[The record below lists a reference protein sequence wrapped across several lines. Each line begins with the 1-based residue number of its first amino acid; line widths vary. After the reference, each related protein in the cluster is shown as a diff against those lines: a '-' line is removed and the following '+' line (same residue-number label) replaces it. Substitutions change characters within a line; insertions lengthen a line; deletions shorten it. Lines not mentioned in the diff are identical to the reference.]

1 MLCKPLLFLTYCFS
15 SSANVK
21 EVGNGNVLQWIV
33 MVCIKRV
40 IVLIEFMLII
50 LTRRNAFVV
59 QRKIVFKEPPVDN
72 GLRHWRKMCFM
83 YRGMLLSV
91 ERGTET
97 GNGERGSG
105 NGERETA
112 NRVQGTGNREQVTG
126 KRRTGSGERGKGNGE
141 RAQGKKT
148 WKMGTKQRI
157 RKEVAERARV
167 QVRFCS
173 HF

>member
-50 LTRRNAFVV
+50 LTRRNAFVI
-59 QRKIVFKEPPVDN
+59 QRKIVFKEPPVDK
-72 GLRHWRKMCFM
+72 GLRHWRKMCCM

-97 GNGERGSG
+97 GNGERGTG
-105 NGERETA
+105 NGEQR
-112 NRVQGTGNREQVTG
+112 TGNREQG
-126 KRRTGSGERGKGNGE
+126 IGNRWRGNGE
-141 RAQGKKT
+141 PEAGNGEKG
-148 WKMGTKQRI
+148 MGNEHRE
-157 RKEVAERARV
+157 RKHEKWGPNRE
-167 QVRFCS
+167 
-173 HF
+173 

>member
-40 IVLIEFMLII
+40 IVLNLCLSYWREEMVLLYNAKSYLKSRR
-50 LTRRNAFVV
+50 LTRGYGTEE
-59 QRKIVFKEPPVDN
+59 K
-72 GLRHWRKMCFM
+72 CCM

-91 ERGTET
+91 ERGMGNGERGT
-97 GNGERGSG
+97 GNGERG
-105 NGERETA
+105 TA

-157 RKEVAERARV
+157 RNEVAETARV

>member
-1 MLCKPLLFLTYCFS
+1 MLCEPLLFLTDCFS

-40 IVLIEFMLII
+40 IVLNLCLSYWREEMLLLYNAKSYLESRR
-50 LTRRNAFVV
+50 LTR
-59 QRKIVFKEPPVDN
+59 
-72 GLRHWRKMCFM
+72 G
-83 YRGMLLSV
+83 Y
-91 ERGTET
+91 GTEEKCVVCTVGCYKRGT
-97 GNGERGSG
+97 GNGERGTG
-105 NGERETA
+105 NGER
-112 NRVQGTGNREQVTG
+112 GTGNGEQRTG
-126 KRRTGSGERGKGNGE
+126 YRDQGIGNRWRGNLRTGSGERGKGNGE

-157 RKEVAERARV
+157 RNEVAETARV